1 MDEHFG
7 FIHNKLD
14 LKLLILY
21 VLRHLPAEIDG
32 EKLGDLVLIDGGVGY
47 FDYKVCLAELVNNA
61 LVSEEDGN
69 YAITAKGARN
79 CEILENSLP
88 YSVRAKAGRVMT
100 PVIDEMRRSSMILAN
115 HEKVEGG
122 VMVYLAISDGV
133 GTIFDLKILAA
144 DDAQAKTIEKNFRKN
159 AESFYNR
166 FIGELSGSGAVPE
179 RGEA

>member
-1 MDEHFG
+1 
-7 FIHNKLD
+7 
-14 LKLLILY
+14 
-21 VLRHLPAEIDG
+21 
-32 EKLGDLVLIDGGVGY
+32 
-47 FDYKVCLAELVNNA
+47 
-61 LVSEEDGN
+61 
-69 YAITAKGARN
+69 
-79 CEILENSLP
+79 
-88 YSVRAKAGRVMT
+88 MT

-166 FIGELSGSGAVPE
+166 FIGELSGSGAAPE
-179 RGEA
+179 RGEV